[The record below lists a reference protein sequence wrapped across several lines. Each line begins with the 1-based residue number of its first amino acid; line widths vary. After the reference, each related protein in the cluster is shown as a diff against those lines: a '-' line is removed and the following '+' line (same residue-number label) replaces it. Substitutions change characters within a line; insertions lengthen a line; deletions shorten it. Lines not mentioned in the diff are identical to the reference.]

1 MSDSRKIADHPDLF
15 ALIED
20 NNSRLLASYLSRY
33 TVDCNALERDG
44 KRLIHVAAELDDSEC
59 LRVLLNAQ
67 ADSKAVTSE
76 EHDLNTPLH
85 CAAANGASLCLKLL
99 LDHDRGATMNAK
111 NLHGKRPLDLA
122 VSSGKVHC
130 IHYLTEI
137 CQETKLRKV
146 KVARLKEDL
155 ASAKSESVV
164 KSILKKHSDDPFI
177 VTDALRDGEL
187 LFQACH
193 DGSLHVAHVFLQHG
207 ANPRTETPSCDG
219 TTLAT
224 TALHAVCEIPNK
236 KSARESIAEDLL
248 LFHPDLL
255 DAADSAGARP
265 LHVASAAGNASI
277 VVFLL
282 HCYRA
287 VFCCHL
293 GVVSTT
299 VSKSHVEIA
308 GGYLEKNGT
317 GCPDVNDPK
326 RDGGDTS
333 LHLAASRGH
342 SDVVEAMLK
351 FSREVTTG
359 MSDKD
364 AFDQLVFDLCMPNVC
379 GFTPLHLA
387 IDGEFVRVV
396 ELLLDYQN
404 DGGSSVGVSGGC
416 DIKCNTPV
424 KPLVMAVKKKNL
436 AIIEAFLKHKTC
448 CDLTDAL
455 QLVLESQQDLAT
467 LFLQKQVEVQ
477 AAIGITDP
485 VDGSSE
491 GKIDWHG
498 LGLTHLKPCFL
509 DGAADAIIKS
519 RSSSVL
525 QSPDRYHLITEVDL
539 SSNKL
544 TSLLFEVFQMSGLK
558 RLNLAHN
565 QLTELFDSD
574 AVLPL
579 SGPLPTVYE
588 MPETGSALLGC
599 LQLETLRVD
608 ENRLKK
614 LPEQLFDLPALKI
627 LKATKN
633 EIEFLPENFWTA
645 PALTTASFAGNKL
658 TRLPGPSGDY
668 DTSSVSS
675 SSPVRN
681 ERNIW
686 ARLRPGPCVSYKD
699 SPSLRVMK
707 SARLQEVLQED
718 GSEPADSDVLIV
730 ESRTVFT
737 SGEFPRRLS
746 KQDSGSR
753 EIHKVQR
760 ADGNHGSLMVQHEH
774 KIEKLPGKPLFT
786 GVVDEAQP
794 ENAKVVYSYL
804 ASSISVDE
812 TDESDQFNGGRQDS
826 SLHALDVSHNPIK
839 SLPIGFPCLAPNLKK
854 LSIHDCE
861 LKVLDPTAMLPPSL
875 VTLDAAHN
883 AIQTVTCRLEVPRR
897 CPRLP
902 SNTSLANPPL
912 VCRHHHYD
920 SLPHLAQ
927 LSLNNNRL
935 TAFELLQIS
944 DVEDDSLSDA
954 KPEPFVLYPE
964 LKSLDLK
971 GNYLRSFP
979 IGVGK
984 LSLLQMLDV
993 SDNAEIATLPNEIVS
1008 LKDLWKL
1015 DLKGI
1020 NLVDIGDDVIKQGA
1034 KQILNFMKHR
1044 MNGAQPYRRLKL
1056 MMVGLANKGKTTLVE
1071 HLVSAEQMKGLA
1083 WFKGSKRKSPPSTV
1097 GIDISEWVCR
1107 RGKGLRSPII
1117 FSLWDFAGQ
1126 EEYYATHQCF
1136 LSRRSLYLVLWNL
1149 RDGVQG
1155 VRELS
1160 GWLSNI
1166 QARAPGCP
1174 VIIVGTHLDVVYN
1187 TFGMERT
1194 NQYLQTMRKE
1204 ITMRYIDTR
1213 SFANFPEIAAIVEVA
1228 LVDKQ
1233 DNLESLRNKI
1243 VKVALNMHDVC
1254 MTDSGSEH
1262 SLRKSDKRHC
1272 PLLEQK
1278 IPQTYLDL
1286 GDFVADVKGQWK
1298 KEQKSPV
1305 LTLEEFQKALEQQR
1319 PKLWASFRYLDELKH
1334 ASQFLHNNGVLLNY
1348 GDSSLRNLYFVDPQ
1362 WLCKMLAKVV
1372 AVDQVN
1378 TFAKDGLMNVSDLVH
1393 LFKGRDFPSHLL
1405 DQYISLLE
1413 KFEVAL
1419 RLDNRLLIPSMLPT
1433 TKKPGIRL
1441 NSVNS
1446 TTDEE
1451 KDEKA
1456 AVEPSDVEI
1465 TFDPSKLEPSAET
1478 PTETDS
1484 VSASLTSTR
1493 SRFFTPPA
1501 STPTRTKTAPAQKS
1515 RSSHVEAY
1523 GQEMA
1528 DEILKAELK
1537 RMYVAP
1543 FHPSGFWPRLI
1554 SRLLADQS
1562 IYRFITSVLE
1572 ECSVLLSEKQIQ
1584 WKCWRNSVQLELCG
1598 FPIMSVAEFDLSG
1611 LTRRPRSCTTS
1622 SVHDF
1627 DAHFEEL
1634 SWTPDNVLSCIK
1646 LDGKEELVSTLGT
1659 CCLQVAVHPVV
1670 LEEISRE
1677 RGESLLV
1684 QALTESK
1691 TVTGQPGIR
1700 MRPSS
1705 LFLKR
1710 LASVPYARAG
1720 SEEPPPRRGLN
1731 PSDAPRPVVRGALNR
1746 LRSHRVSV
1754 GREKTKT
1761 ANLIHLSAFMLAK
1774 AAYHIDS
1781 LLEDWYDGLKNDQ
1794 AVRSDESLVKRII
1807 PCPQCWTE
1815 FELEKESETA
1825 DVLKN
1830 IDILANVNS
1839 VSSSVPCRPTEVP
1852 GKRKRKI
1859 ERENSCDAYE
1869 VDFLSF
1875 SSCQAHA
1882 FGDASKPQC
1891 SRHGT
1896 ISVDILAPD
1905 VTFRDLTRQRI
1916 LSDSAVTRGNELG
1929 HGGYGTVYAGRL
1941 ASQRFDT
1948 KVADVAIKSFDR
1960 VLHFHLGLTAREK
1973 AAMLYKTARRE
1984 VAAMANLDHP
1994 NVLPL
1999 TGLCLKPLYLVS
2011 PRAPQGDLE
2020 SVLEKYR
2027 HSKAQ
2032 IQPEPLRAALLEIAR
2047 GMQYIHEQNVVYRD
2061 LKPSNVLVW
2070 SFPPPNARRFVA
2082 VRLKI
2087 ADYGIS
2093 VFSSSFGVKKNIG
2106 TARYVAPE
2114 IFEFGGR
2121 EAYTNKVD
2129 VFAYGLTICYLL
2141 TLLKPFHNVS
2151 TNIGERYLNG
2161 ERPVIPSK
2169 DFRNFILI
2177 HLLMEWCWAQDPV
2190 CRPDFGAVV
2199 DLLRDQLFLKL
2210 IRRTLVIRN
2219 IGITAACPV
2228 VACKPDEDFVAN
2240 STYEVWMGTNQGQLI
2255 AVRFTDKD
2263 TVVDVIASFPSRILS
2278 ICAVRDTVWI
2288 GTEHSGLCIFSAF
2301 DRSELQSWPVY
2312 TQDDLSC
2319 SLPLSSKLT
2328 PTPTSSKST
2337 VSGAETSILY
2347 APERNRVMV
2356 TKSDGSIAQFK
2367 DSVRQLSLTLES
2379 SSVDSVSPLSVSPL
2393 SGIPI
2398 RLSLIQECRLP
2409 SGSTAYCAV
2418 NVCLTGTSSELWLGL
2433 DSSRLGVLDSKALS
2447 YGNVKICRV
2456 LQGPAVD
2463 EQPAPRV
2470 KCLVSG
2476 GRGLRGNGA
2485 FVWNSVD
2492 GSAVVVQWDGR
2503 SQSMVDS
2510 VDLYKTCLCEK
2521 TDKRDSRVTCL
2532 LQGSDR
2538 LFAGTAS
2545 GYVVGLSWI
2554 PEMSVSLCV
2563 RPHSGP
2569 VRCLLPFFPSDSSL
2583 LESEKKRKS
2592 TVPAL
2597 FSEPVVSGRNSVVL
2611 SCGLGLIG
2619 VRSISE
2625 VLKRNGVIPARPFPS
2640 ESEGFLLAW
2649 LADDDR

>member
-1419 RLDNRLLIPSMLPT
+1419 RLDTRLLIPSMLPA
-1433 TKKPGIRL
+1433 TKDAGIYF
-1441 NSVNS
+1441 NSNS
-1446 TTDEE
+1446 NNNISDGGKE
-1451 KDEKA
+1451 EKA
-1456 AVEPSDVEI
+1456 AI
-1465 TFDPSKLEPSAET
+1465 TPFIFETAFDPSKVEPLVQT
-1478 PTETDS
+1478 PT
-1484 VSASLTSTR
+1484 ASEGSR
-1493 SRFFTPPA
+1493 SRFSSFG
-1501 STPTRTKTAPAQKS
+1501 SS
-1515 RSSHVEAY
+1515 RSRLASFISLSPPFAKMASADLFRLSHSHAIDP
-1523 GQEMA
+1523 EMA
-1528 DEILKAELK
+1528 NKILKTEIK
-1537 RMYVAP
+1537 RVYVAP

-1554 SRLLADQS
+1554 SRLLADHT
-1562 IYRFITSVLE
+1562 IYQITRSALE
-1572 ECSVLLSEKQIQ
+1572 KCSVFLSEKQIQ
-1584 WKCWRNSVQLELCG
+1584 WKCWRTGVQLEISGL
-1598 FPIMSVAEFDLSG
+1598 PIMSVTEFHLSA
-1611 LTRRPRSCTTS
+1611 LTRRPRSCTKAS
-1622 SVHDF
+1622 LLGLVDF
-1627 DAHFEEL
+1627 EDL
-1634 SWTPDNVLSCIK
+1634 SWTPDDALLSIM
-1646 LDGKEELVSTLGT
+1646 LDGKKERVSALGS
-1659 CCLQVAVHPVV
+1659 CSLEVAVYPTVF
-1670 LEEISRE
+1670 EETCRE
-1677 RGESLLV
+1677 HEESLLV
-1684 QALTESK
+1684 QALTEAKLVTEQPASGKRPTTLLLKSISSGRVRSK
-1691 TVTGQPGIR
+1691 EP
-1700 MRPSS
+1700 
-1705 LFLKR
+1705 FLKIR
-1710 LASVPYARAG
+1710 EKR
-1720 SEEPPPRRGLN
+1720 
-1731 PSDAPRPVVRGALNR
+1731 SDVVRPVTRQALNR
-1746 LRSHRVSV
+1746 LRSQRVLLQKD
-1754 GREKTKT
+1754 KTET
-1761 ANLIHLSAFMLAK
+1761 ANFIHLSAFMLAK

-1781 LLEDWYDGLKNDQ
+1781 LLEDWYDGLKNDR
-1794 AVRSDESLVKRII
+1794 AVQSDDSLVKRII
-1807 PCPQCWTE
+1807 PCPNCWTNFAGGE
-1815 FELEKESETA
+1815 TES
-1825 DVLKN
+1825 LHS
-1830 IDILANVNS
+1830 LRSVNS
-1839 VSSSVPCRPTEVP
+1839 LKSGNSHSDSSPSTPTKVP
-1852 GKRKRKI
+1852 GRSS
-1859 ERENSCDAYE
+1859 REGSFHGFE
-1869 VDFLSF
+1869 VDFFSF
-1875 SSCQAHA
+1875 LSCQAHV
-1882 FGDASKPQC
+1882 FGEESIPKC
-1891 SRHGT
+1891 RRHGAFP
-1896 ISVDILAPD
+1896 VDLLAPD
-1905 VTFRDLTRQRI
+1905 VVLRLDFSRFATATDSERVGSHQR
-1916 LSDSAVTRGNELG
+1916 
-1929 HGGYGTVYAGRL
+1929 
-1941 ASQRFDT
+1941 
-1948 KVADVAIKSFDR
+1948 
-1960 VLHFHLGLTAREK
+1960 
-1973 AAMLYKTARRE
+1973 RRS
-1984 VAAMANLDHP
+1984 
-1994 NVLPL
+1994 
-1999 TGLCLKPLYLVS
+1999 GS
-2011 PRAPQGDLE
+2011 
-2020 SVLEKYR
+2020 
-2027 HSKAQ
+2027 
-2032 IQPEPLRAALLEIAR
+2032 
-2047 GMQYIHEQNVVYRD
+2047 
-2061 LKPSNVLVW
+2061 
-2070 SFPPPNARRFVA
+2070 RR
-2082 VRLKI
+2082 I
-2087 ADYGIS
+2087 
-2093 VFSSSFGVKKNIG
+2093 
-2106 TARYVAPE
+2106 
-2114 IFEFGGR
+2114 
-2121 EAYTNKVD
+2121 
-2129 VFAYGLTICYLL
+2129 
-2141 TLLKPFHNVS
+2141 
-2151 TNIGERYLNG
+2151 
-2161 ERPVIPSK
+2161 
-2169 DFRNFILI
+2169 
-2177 HLLMEWCWAQDPV
+2177 W
-2190 CRPDFGAVV
+2190 
-2199 DLLRDQLFLKL
+2199 
-2210 IRRTLVIRN
+2210 
-2219 IGITAACPV
+2219 
-2228 VACKPDEDFVAN
+2228 
-2240 STYEVWMGTNQGQLI
+2240 
-2255 AVRFTDKD
+2255 
-2263 TVVDVIASFPSRILS
+2263 
-2278 ICAVRDTVWI
+2278 
-2288 GTEHSGLCIFSAF
+2288 
-2301 DRSELQSWPVY
+2301 
-2312 TQDDLSC
+2312 
-2319 SLPLSSKLT
+2319 
-2328 PTPTSSKST
+2328 
-2337 VSGAETSILY
+2337 
-2347 APERNRVMV
+2347 NRVHWQPC
-2356 TKSDGSIAQFK
+2356 IA
-2367 DSVRQLSLTLES
+2367 E
-2379 SSVDSVSPLSVSPL
+2379 
-2393 SGIPI
+2393 IW
-2398 RLSLIQECRLP
+2398 C
-2409 SGSTAYCAV
+2409 
-2418 NVCLTGTSSELWLGL
+2418 
-2433 DSSRLGVLDSKALS
+2433 
-2447 YGNVKICRV
+2447 
-2456 LQGPAVD
+2456 
-2463 EQPAPRV
+2463 
-2470 KCLVSG
+2470 
-2476 GRGLRGNGA
+2476 
-2485 FVWNSVD
+2485 
-2492 GSAVVVQWDGR
+2492 
-2503 SQSMVDS
+2503 
-2510 VDLYKTCLCEK
+2510 KT
-2521 TDKRDSRVTCL
+2521 
-2532 LQGSDR
+2532 
-2538 LFAGTAS
+2538 
-2545 GYVVGLSWI
+2545 Y
-2554 PEMSVSLCV
+2554 
-2563 RPHSGP
+2563 
-2569 VRCLLPFFPSDSSL
+2569 
-2583 LESEKKRKS
+2583 
-2592 TVPAL
+2592 
-2597 FSEPVVSGRNSVVL
+2597 
-2611 SCGLGLIG
+2611 
-2619 VRSISE
+2619 
-2625 VLKRNGVIPARPFPS
+2625 
-2640 ESEGFLLAW
+2640 
-2649 LADDDR
+2649 